1 MKPSDFQLSQQMCSM
16 LMGARIMSREFW
28 ITQPLNSTN
37 KDMMVI
43 ARLIWVSSLSSLMV
57 WALQHWQPHYLMLHS
72 SMEGGFFACERLSTN
87 DWSKHFFNCQR
98 LTPPKNVFAEEFGNR
113 QKHHCKISLMMSTQG
128 WWRKTMTLSLNGGF
142 THSWHWWLGLPWLLV
157 KALTDNCSFHT
168 GESYLQFLWLCSSP
182 SLLVWLQLPQT
193 RYTIQR
199 WDFGLSFIHA
209 QPNCGIFVYQ
219 PGLNVITE
227 MILGYIYPGKPLAN
241 LAFKTYGS
249 VSMGQAIMFLSDFK
263 LGHYMKI
270 PPKSMFVVQVITK
283 LQT

>member
-157 KALTDNCSFHT
+157 KVLTDNCSFHT

-193 RYTIQR
+193 RYTIQKMGFWSFFHSCSTKLWNFCVATR
-199 WDFGLSFIHA
+199 TKRHHWDDSRLHLPRKTSCKSGLQDLWIRKH
-209 QPNCGIFVYQ
+209 G
-219 PGLNVITE
+219 T
-227 MILGYIYPGKPLAN
+227 GYH
-241 LAFKTYGS
+241 
-249 VSMGQAIMFLSDFK
+249 VSLWFK